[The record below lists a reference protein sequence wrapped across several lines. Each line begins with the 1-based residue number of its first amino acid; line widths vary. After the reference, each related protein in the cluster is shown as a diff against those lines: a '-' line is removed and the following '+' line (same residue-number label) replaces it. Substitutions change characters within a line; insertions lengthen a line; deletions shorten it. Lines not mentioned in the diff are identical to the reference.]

1 MSYELT
7 ELERNA
13 ALRLNADYRYDH
25 FVSKVARS
33 GELWALKDENGLLF
47 LNSDSDENCLPVW
60 PHPDYAKLW
69 AVGDLERYQPQA
81 ITLKIWLE
89 RWIDGLTQDGIDVAV
104 FPVQGEENMVETP
117 AELAESLNKKLEQN
131 AKEA

>member
-7 ELERNA
+7 ELERSA

-47 LNSDSDENCLPVW
+47 LNSDNDE
-60 PHPDYAKLW
+60 
-69 AVGDLERYQPQA
+69 
-81 ITLKIWLE
+81 T
-89 RWIDGLTQDGIDVAV
+89 
-104 FPVQGEENMVETP
+104 
-117 AELAESLNKKLEQN
+117 
-131 AKEA
+131 